1 MHEHGGAIAT
11 MFHVGRQQSM
21 SESTDCTPATLPG
34 PVVTILSGLE
44 GASFYKAHPQF
55 SITIIIK
62 IIFFFK
68 EDALAFK
75 VCTNWKLKIE

>member
-1 MHEHGGAIAT
+1 MHENWGAIAT
-11 MFHVGRQQSM
+11 MFHVRRQQSM
-21 SESTDCTPATLPG
+21 SESTDCAPATLPG

-55 SITIIIK
+55 SITIIK
-62 IIFFFK
+62 NNKKLK

-75 VCTNWKLKIE
+75 VCRNWKLKIE